1 MKSQIRRGKFQ
12 CFLLQREG
20 GNLSWLLLTAAGK
33 VKPGFPRALVCM
45 AITAETAALGALC
58 GLEKE

>member
-1 MKSQIRRGKFQ
+1 MKSRITIGKFQ

-20 GNLSWLLLTAAGK
+20 ENLSWLLLTAAGK
-33 VKPGFPRALVCM
+33 GKPGFPRALVCV
-45 AITAETAALGALC
+45 AITDKIVVLGALC